1 MLVLMEPG
9 ADAGATQRVSEHVR
23 AAGLTAEV
31 LTGTAHTIIAIT
43 GAADA
48 TLKATLAA
56 LPGVAEIVPDSQD
69 TTPITRNLRVVQ
81 NRPLVSPAI
90 LLEELPLTAAAARTV
105 SRSRDETVRILDG
118 SDDRLIVVVGPC
130 SIHDP
135 AAALDYAR
143 RLAALATDL
152 SADLRIIMRVYF
164 EKPRTTVGWKGLIND
179 PNHDESFA
187 VNTGLRLARSILL
200 DILALGLPAG
210 CEFLD
215 PISPQYF
222 ADAVTWSAIGAR
234 TTESQVHREVA
245 SGLSMPVG
253 FKNGT
258 GGGIQMAVDA
268 VRAAAYPHQFLGVTE
283 EGLAAIV
290 VTRGNQDGHVI
301 LRGGTTGTNYD
312 AASVATVLATLQT
325 NGLPRR
331 LMIDTSHGNSNK
343 DYSRQPLVAHEI
355 AEQVATGQTG
365 IIGILMESFL
375 VDGRQDLKP
384 GVEATYGQS
393 ITDGCMGWEASV
405 PVLQG
410 LAAAVRAR
418 RAGDPALWREAATTS
433 SSR

>member
-9 ADAGATQRVSEHVR
+9 ADAGATQRVGEQVR
-23 AAGLTAEV
+23 AVGLTADV
-31 LTGTAHTIIAIT
+31 LTGAAHTIVAIT

-48 TLKATLAA
+48 TLKVALAA
-56 LPGVAEIVPDSQD
+56 LPGVAEVVTDSQD
-69 TTPITRNLRVVQ
+69 TVPLTRNLRVVE

-105 SRSRDETVRILDG
+105 SQSRDETVAILDG

-135 AAALDYAR
+135 VAALDYAQ
-143 RLAALATDL
+143 RLATLAGEL

-187 VNTGLRLARSILL
+187 VNTGLRLARRILL

-312 AASVATVLATLQT
+312 AASVASVLTTLHA

-343 DYSRQPLVAHEI
+343 DYRRQPIVAHEI
-355 AEQVATGQTG
+355 AEQVAAGQTG
-365 IIGILMESFL
+365 IIGVLMESFL

-384 GVEATYGQS
+384 GVPATYGQS
-393 ITDGCMGWEASV
+393 ITDGCMGWDTSV
-405 PVLQG
+405 PVLHS

-418 RAGDPALWREAATTS
+418 RAGEPAIWREAITPS
-433 SSR
+433 LSR

>member
-9 ADAGATQRVSEHVR
+9 ADADAIQAVGDRVR
-23 AAGLTAEV
+23 ADGLQADL
-31 LTGTAHTIIAIT
+31 LTGAGRTIVAIT
-43 GAADA
+43 GATDA
-48 TLKATLAA
+48 RLKGALAA
-56 LPGVAEIVPDSQD
+56 LPGVAEVVPDSQD
-69 TTPITRNLRVVQ
+69 EVPLTRNLRVAE

-90 LLEELPLTAAAARTV
+90 LMEELPLPTTGARVV
-105 SRSRDETVRILDG
+105 SQSREEVVNILG
-118 SDDRLIVVVGPC
+118 GADDRLIVVVGPC

-135 AAALDYAR
+135 AAAIDYAR
-143 RLAALATDL
+143 HLAGL
-152 SADLRIIMRVYF
+152 SAELADDLRIVMRVYF

-187 VNTGLRLARSILL
+187 VNTGLRLARQILL
-200 DILALGLPAG
+200 DIIALGLPAG

-222 ADAVTWSAIGAR
+222 ADAVTWGAIGAR

-290 VTRGNQDGHVI
+290 ATRGNEDGHVI
-301 LRGGTTGTNYD
+301 LRGGRTGTNYD
-312 AASVATVLATLQT
+312 AASVAGVLATLRA
-325 NGLPRR
+325 NGLPPR
-331 LMIDTSHGNSNK
+331 LMIDTSHGNSDK
-343 DYSRQPLVAHEI
+343 DFRRQPVIARAI
-355 AEQVATGQTG
+355 AEQVAGGERG
-365 IIGILMESFL
+365 IIGVLMESFL
-375 VDGRQDLKP
+375 VDGRQNLAP
-384 GVEATYGQS
+384 NTPLTYGQS
-393 ITDGCMGWEASV
+393 ITDPCMGWEMTV
-405 PVLQG
+405 PVLRE

-418 RAGDPALWREAATTS
+418 RAGDPAALHAAITTS
-433 SSR
+433 LSR